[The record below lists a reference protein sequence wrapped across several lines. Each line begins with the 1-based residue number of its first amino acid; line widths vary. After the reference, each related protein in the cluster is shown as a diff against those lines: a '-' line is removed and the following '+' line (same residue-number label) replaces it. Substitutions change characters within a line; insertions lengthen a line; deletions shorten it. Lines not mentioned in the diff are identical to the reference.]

1 LLAAWPHSL
10 FQYRSKNAVVKY
22 FVANASYPPLWA
34 SLRIHP
40 KHVPSAAFHVFK
52 PTVIHLIR
60 TPTMPVEQQ
69 IFVLPFPLPLFR
81 CTMTS
86 RDNLF
91 FTLPKEFSIVKCF
104 MQS

>member
-1 LLAAWPHSL
+1 
-10 FQYRSKNAVVKY
+10 
-22 FVANASYPPLWA
+22 
-34 SLRIHP
+34 
-40 KHVPSAAFHVFK
+40 
-52 PTVIHLIR
+52 
-60 TPTMPVEQQ
+60 MPVEQQ

-104 MQS
+104 IQS

>member
-52 PTVIHLIR
+52 PTVIYLIR
-60 TPTMPVEQQ
+60 ANMPVEQQ
-69 IFVLPFPLPLFR
+69 IFVLPFTLPLFR
-81 CTMTS
+81 CTMTN
-86 RDNLF
+86 RE
-91 FTLPKEFSIVKCF
+91 TPFSPYQQNF
-104 MQS
+104 